1 MGLFFGTEEVDNK
14 ISFYQR
20 ILGIAGNISFSVA
33 DPIKLLFF
41 ANEEFFRFL
50 LVSLH
55 VCYIEKKFI
64 ACKMI

>member
-41 ANEEFFRFL
+41 ANEEFFRFFAGKLACL
-50 LVSLH
+50 LH
-55 VCYIEKKFI
+55 REKI
-64 ACKMI
+64 NCL